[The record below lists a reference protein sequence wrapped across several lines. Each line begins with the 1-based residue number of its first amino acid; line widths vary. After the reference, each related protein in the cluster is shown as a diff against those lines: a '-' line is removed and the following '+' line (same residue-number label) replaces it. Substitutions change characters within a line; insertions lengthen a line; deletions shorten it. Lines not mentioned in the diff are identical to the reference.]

1 MIVTVH
7 LLCGRGCR
15 MGGVFYIMIIQLH
28 SRLGLGHAPPG
39 KLKKN
44 IVSFG
49 AFLFI
54 SGSDFVLNNF

>member
-44 IVSFG
+44 SVIWCV
-49 AFLFI
+49 
-54 SGSDFVLNNF
+54 FVYIWIRFCLK

>member
-15 MGGVFYIMIIQLH
+15 MGAPYGGVFYIMIIQLP

-39 KLKKN
+39 K
-44 IVSFG
+44 F
-49 AFLFI
+49 
-54 SGSDFVLNNF
+54 

>member
-15 MGGVFYIMIIQLH
+15 MGAFFLYNDNTT
-28 SRLGLGHAPPG
+28 A
-39 KLKKN
+39 LKAGFGGMLPQENFEK

-49 AFLFI
+49 AF
-54 SGSDFVLNNF
+54 FVYIWIRFCLK